1 VSTSGSEWSEFSRV
15 RARHKDA
22 RPSSLCT
29 AVVCTPE
36 AAASFLA
43 GTYGSLT
50 KATQSSTPTIAFRR
64 RRVGNKLQTISGA
77 R

>member
-1 VSTSGSEWSEFSRV
+1 MVSRELKQETIESVAVRRRVNTSGSEWSEFSRV
-15 RARHKDA
+15 GARHKDA

-29 AVVCTPE
+29 VVVCTPE

-50 KATQSSTPTIAFRR
+50 KAT
-64 RRVGNKLQTISGA
+64 
-77 R
+77 